1 MENNPSNAGRRNF
14 LKHAA
19 TAGAGA
25 LTACSQ
31 QSGSKVQPVST
42 IPNDQGTV
50 NPADMPM
57 TRIKHMAVSRL
68 VMGANPMW
76 GWSHRGD
83 LLTQLMLDYYT
94 TEQVVEVLLHAE
106 RCGINTWQ
114 TSLNSRHEGQA
125 HAGERVM
132 HDWQVYKDAGGK
144 MNLIA
149 LITPANIEDETIWRK
164 TLAMK
169 PDALVHHGNMADKHW
184 ANRDMEPVKERLKI
198 FRDAG
203 TLVGYSCHT
212 PNSMLWVE
220 EQGWDVDFYM
230 SSFYR
235 ASYELRKQWPETLE
249 HKPLHEM
256 YLEGIPDE
264 MTAAMRKVEK
274 PALGY
279 KVLAAGRLADKPDL
293 IGNAFKYAFD
303 NIKQEDGVIVGM
315 FPKFRDQVTESARLT
330 VQYGQV

>member
-1 MENNPSNAGRRNF
+1 
-14 LKHAA
+14 
-19 TAGAGA
+19 
-25 LTACSQ
+25 
-31 QSGSKVQPVST
+31 
-42 IPNDQGTV
+42 
-50 NPADMPM
+50 
-57 TRIKHMAVSRL
+57 
-68 VMGANPMW
+68 
-76 GWSHRGD
+76 
-83 LLTQLMLDYYT
+83 
-94 TEQVVEVLLHAE
+94 
-106 RCGINTWQ
+106 
-114 TSLNSRHEGQA
+114 
-125 HAGERVM
+125 M